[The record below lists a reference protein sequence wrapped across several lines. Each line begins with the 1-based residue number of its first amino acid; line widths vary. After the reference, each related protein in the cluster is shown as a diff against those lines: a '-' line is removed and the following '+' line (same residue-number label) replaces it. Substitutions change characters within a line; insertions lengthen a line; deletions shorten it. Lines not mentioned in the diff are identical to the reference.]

1 MKNTHIVLT
10 VVGVVIGVLTLLQTY
25 LHTGM
30 LPSGTELAGV
40 FAGTGI
46 SLTSIIAGIFA
57 HLQMTIPA
65 QALPPA
71 ASAPAPAPT
80 ATTPV
85 DVKALAAAVRQELLN
100 PS

>member
-10 VVGVVIGVLTLLQTY
+10 VVGVAIGVLTLLQTY

-30 LPSGTELAGV
+30 LPSNTELAGV

-57 HLQMTIPA
+57 HLQITVPTP
-65 QALPPA
+65 ALPPA
-71 ASAPAPAPT
+71 ATLAPSPAPSAPI
-80 ATTPV
+80 
-85 DVKALAAAVRQELLN
+85 DVKALAAAVKQELLN

>member
-10 VVGVVIGVLTLLQTY
+10 VVGVAIGVLTLLQTY

-30 LPSGTELAGV
+30 LPSSTELAGV

-57 HLQMTIPA
+57 HLQITVPTSP
-65 QALPPA
+65 ALPPA
-71 ASAPAPAPT
+71 APAPAPT

-85 DVKALAAAVRQELLN
+85 DVKALAAAVKQELLN